1 MNGSRKPRKLCAV
14 PAADNSLR
22 GHEDRLGHCVKP
34 TADID
39 ALFQLS
45 PAEFT
50 AARNALVGKLKKA
63 GKEEEADRVKALPK
77 PSLPAWAVNQLYWR
91 HRKAFE
97 QLIDAGERF
106 RKAQGAQLS
115 GKNADLR
122 GTLDARR
129 EALSGLTRLAA
140 AVLKQAGHNATPDL
154 TRRVTTTLEALAT
167 YGAHPGAPPAGRL
180 TDDIDPP
187 GFEALAALVPQVGRS
202 KRADAEPSRVIPFQ
216 QKREPKA
223 GKKKGSPEEE
233 ARRREEERKAALAA
247 AKTALTESERSL
259 RDAKKDAEQAEADLK
274 KAAARAKEAEK
285 EKADIE
291 KQFEKASA
299 AADEARQEARRV
311 ASKAEEAAQAV
322 EDAERA
328 VENAKR
334 ELEKLS

>member
-1 MNGSRKPRKLCAV
+1 M
-14 PAADNSLR
+14 
-22 GHEDRLGHCVKP
+22 KP

-39 ALFQLS
+39 ALFQVP

-50 AARNALVGKLKKA
+50 AARNTLAGKLKKA
-63 GKEEEADRVKALPK
+63 GRDDEADRVKAIPK

-91 HRKAFE
+91 HRKAFD
-97 QLIDAGERF
+97 QLIEAGERF

-115 GKNADLR
+115 GKDADLR
-122 GTLDARR
+122 GPLDARR
-129 EALSGLTRLAA
+129 EALSALTRLAA
-140 AVLKQAGHNATPDL
+140 SVLKQAGHNAAPDL

-233 ARRREEERKAALAA
+233 ARRRDEERKAAIAA
-247 AKTALTESERSL
+247 AKAALAESERAL
-259 RDAKKDAEQAEADLK
+259 REAKKDAEQAEAELK
-274 KAAARAKEAEK
+274 KAAARAKEADN
-285 EKADIE
+285 EKAEIE
-291 KQFEKASA
+291 KRYEKATA

-328 VENAKR
+328 LEKAKR
-334 ELEKLS
+334 DVEKLT